1 MKFTLK
7 QARDYAG
14 FTQDEVAKKLGIA
27 TVTYGK
33 YERGENE
40 IKVKAAKN
48 FSKIVGIKFDDL
60 IFPDEKVHVS

>member
-27 TVTYGK
+27 TVTYGN
-33 YERGENE
+33 YERGERE
-40 IKVKAAKN
+40 FKVKAAKK

-60 IFPDEKVHVS
+60 IFPDKKVHVL

>member
-14 FTQDEVAKKLGIA
+14 LTQEEVAKKLGIA

-40 IKVKAAKN
+40 IKLKTAKE
-48 FSKIVGIKFDDL
+48 FSRVVGINFDDL
-60 IFPDEKVHVS
+60 IFPGEKLYVS